1 MPADPQR
8 RNEPGRRNE
17 NVVAFKKR
25 TVAVESIPIMPRP
38 DPEEDRR
45 RIRSNIAAL
54 VFAALLV
61 IVGVYLVRVLAE
73 KSRLE
78 DCLMSGRNNCMPI
91 EAPPRQD

>member
-8 RNEPGRRNE
+8 RDQ

-25 TVAVESIPIMPRP
+25 TVQGENDPIMPRL
-38 DPEEDRR
+38 DPEEDKR
-45 RIRSNIAAL
+45 RIRSNVAAL
-54 VFAALLV
+54 IFAALLV
-61 IVGVYLVRVLAE
+61 VVGIYLVRVLAE

-91 EAPPRQD
+91 EAPSRQD